1 MCAQHQLRGLVDY
14 EGSSSSS
21 SDEESERAD
30 AAAATPAQHR
40 AEVAPLLR
48 RQLTISA
55 ATTTTLSSDRSTST
69 APIVLARATHMGVSG
84 VVEEVTST
92 TETCEYDDDLPPRPD
107 DDAISVDAGKWR
119 AMAS

>member
-21 SDEESERAD
+21 SDEESEHAD
-30 AAAATPAQHR
+30 AAASPAQHR

-69 APIVLARATHMGVSG
+69 APMVLARATHMGVSG

-107 DDAISVDAGKWR
+107 DDAIGVDATGE
-119 AMAS
+119 